1 MDRMNESRILLLG
14 IILTVI
20 VFTIGIAIAQD
31 NEPSG
36 DRSGD
41 IVEYIKPYD
50 GLIGPGSALY
60 GLKISIE
67 NLGESFTFDDR
78 QKLKIQLEHAR
89 NRIAEAEAELKNRND
104 DAANRAMEHFVEK
117 IQAVDDRITGKDR
130 NYTGLLEAQK
140 EIVKHNFILS
150 HLLDDHPNSTGL
162 MRAFNNSLKLE
173 DNFEEKT
180 DISILPVVS
189 RERVILKEARRDEL
203 RDIQREVLQVE
214 AKIVGNDTEVK
225 LRVKFIS
232 TSMDSS
238 ATAQEILNKLQL
250 NKTEI
255 DNVLEIQVV
264 DFEELTETLEAR
276 ADAGR
281 NLSEVEAEFRFP
293 LLKTTNRSDL
303 VNGIEQKLSL
313 LTRDRII
320 GALELRVK
328 ERREIREIDENEDIE
343 VRAKIIGNK
352 TKARI
357 KVEFVT
363 NETELGAISQEILAK
378 LNLGKTAIDNLLEIE
393 VGGRE
398 ELKENQEARI
408 SIGKIRD
415 IRREDRIDLEVERG
429 DDGGRGAETNDSRR
443 EDRRD
448 DRSDRHSE
456 IGVGNNFSDVEFELG
471 FVLNTVN
478 RIEIVDGIFQKLSTL
493 TVQDVLSS
501 LEKARLEEGQRLEG
515 RGEIRHEQE
524 DERGG
529 PGEVERKGNSSGRD
543 GGGSSGGG
551 RNG

>member
-1 MDRMNESRILLLG
+1 MDKMNKSRILLLG

-36 DRSGD
+36 DRSED
-41 IVEYIKPYD
+41 IVEDIKPYD
-50 GLIGPGSALY
+50 GSIGPGSALY

-67 NLGESFTFDDR
+67 NLGESFTFDER

-104 DAANRAMEHFVEK
+104 DAANRAMDHFVEK

-140 EIVKHNFILS
+140 EIAKHHFVLS

-232 TSMDSS
+232 ASMDSS
-238 ATAQEILNKLQL
+238 AIAQEILNKLQL
-250 NKTEI
+250 NETEI

-328 ERREIREIDENEDIE
+328 ERREIREINENEDIE

-415 IRREDRIDLEVERG
+415 IRKEDRIDLEVERG
-429 DDGGRGAETNDSRR
+429 DHGGRGPETNDSRR

-478 RIEIVDGIFQKLSTL
+478 RIEIVDGIFQKLSAL

-501 LEKARLEEGQRLEG
+501 LEKARLEEGQRFEE
-515 RGEIRHEQE
+515 RGEIRHEKE

-543 GGGSSGGG
+543 GSSGEG